1 MAFLVRNKSHTS
13 QLPFQRSFS
22 AASEMRFSQISLK
35 FEHCVAAIKLT
46 LVGPTQTPGTGSSFV
61 FDWSEV
67 RIPVFSLVNITVLVL
82 SLANVTPPS
91 PSFLTLTSRLELSI
105 GTKRAIS
112 RGQRLKTKTFKNISK
127 KRYVSRNCLTQNFN
141 LFPRIK
147 VHTSPLMLPSD
158 QGLTGQSAHGSGH
171 WGWVGVERETQN
183 LTKALAGK
191 DDEVITRSII
201 NL

>member
-112 RGQRLKTKTFKNISK
+112 REERLKTKTL
-127 KRYVSRNCLTQNFN
+127 KRYISRNCLTQNFN

-201 NL
+201 DL